1 MKPKSRRISSL
12 ASLFAVVA
20 FSSAAHA
27 QSTLTWDQNAA
38 GALQNDGA
46 AAWLDASQWW
56 NGATNVNWTSGDSAI
71 FGNGSAGAA
80 VGLANPTNVGSLSF
94 NYFTGTYTVG
104 TVGQAITLNGG
115 LTMNPGAGVVTVV
128 SPITLGAAQSWTN
141 NDDSLLTIGT
151 GAVSNGGFL
160 LTVGGT
166 GSTTVSGAI
175 GGGGGLTKTG
185 AGILTLSGGNGYLGA
200 TTVTGGVLR
209 LSNATAL
216 SGGIGATGG
225 TTSLSM
231 NGGYVELANG
241 NFQRGLG
248 TGDDQV
254 QITGGASG
262 FSANG
267 GARIVNLG
275 GASAPVT
282 WGTGSFLPSTFVL
295 NGTTANNTLDFQ
307 NAIDLNGGSRTV
319 FVGANIA
326 TISGA
331 ISNGTGTG
339 SLTKTGV
346 GTLTLTNANTYNG
359 ATTILGENVT
369 ALATN
374 LFSNTPSGTLTLS
387 GASGSITATSGL
399 AITSGGTLRMVST
412 NTENTVDRL
421 NSAAITVT
429 RGGTVSWENT
439 AGANSFAETIGAATV
454 NSGQFNVNLA
464 TNQTAAGTQTLTLGG
479 LTRNGSSAVT
489 FSAAGTGPQI
499 TGNKN
504 MIVVTGGGSTTA
516 GEIIGSW
523 ATTGTAANA
532 QTDYAVYNSDYVT
545 SAGIAASAQ
554 SGWSTVHA
562 AGSNYTMSALASGTL
577 STTRNINSLRS
588 TNNSVSVTANNAN
601 IALASH
607 TLAVGDVVTFSAATM
622 PTGLA
627 AGTPY
632 FVVATASGTVQVS
645 ATAGGTAITP
655 TTTGT
660 TVVAAGGISLSTGN
674 NLGTTGILNGSATV
688 LNILATGTGSITLP
702 TSGAGQLHIN
712 TGSAAIVSNAPIIDN
727 GGALTLVKS
736 GTGGLLT
743 NGGNYEHNGVLA
755 LNGVSTYTGDTIIN
769 AGTLRV
775 GISNTANGA
784 KLGGAT
790 GIYAG
795 NISIA
800 AGAMLHISTDANQ
813 TLSGV
818 ISGEGTLMK
827 TNSGTLTLSG
837 NNTYTG
843 KTSITPHQTGGA
855 GTLVVSSFNSVNG
868 GSPLMTSSSLG
879 APTTVANG
887 TIDFGGPKTIQG
899 SVTLRYNG
907 SGEITDR
914 VVNLVHGGNTT
925 RTIDTSGSGLLKFT
939 SPFTSSGTVGS
950 STVVLTGSSD
960 GEIVHGLPF
969 AVNNLT
975 KSGNGTWTLGG
986 SVGNTGL
993 LTVNAGTL
1001 ALQKKGSLMGGNMA
1015 NWTAALINVKSGAT
1029 LALNVDSSDTAGISA
1044 ASLDTLLTNI
1054 SVAGSAAAGLQSG
1067 ARIGLDTS
1075 TATGG
1080 TFTQGN
1086 AIANSTGGSG
1096 GAIGVTKLGTGS
1108 LIFDKTNSYTGA
1120 TIVSK
1125 GTLIVNGSIST
1136 STLTTVASGATLG
1149 GNGAVGSATINGI
1162 LAPGNGG
1169 IGTLSATGD
1178 TTWNSNQ
1185 AWAFE
1190 LGTASLDLASANIGG
1205 TRDLFNITGVG
1216 SDFLKGTGSAFTFDF
1231 ANTGESG
1238 YYKLVDWDGTSTF
1251 VDADFAATNLAS
1263 GLSGSFIVDSA
1274 TSALYLN
1281 VNIIPEPSIALL
1293 GGLGALLLLRR
1304 KR

>member
-38 GALQNDGA
+38 GPLQTDGT

-71 FGNGSAGAA
+71 FGNGTAGAA
-80 VGLANPTNVGSLSF
+80 VGLASPTNAGSITF
-94 NYFTGTYTVG
+94 NYFTGTYTLG
-104 TVGQAITLNGG
+104 TAGQTITLSGG
-115 LTMNPGAGVVTVV
+115 MTMNPGAGIVTVV

-141 NDDSLLTIGT
+141 SDNDLLTIGT
-151 GAVSNGGFL
+151 GAVTNAGFL
-160 LTVGGT
+160 LTVGGA
-166 GSTTVSGAI
+166 GSTTISSAI
-175 GGGGGLTKTG
+175 GGAGGLTKTG

-254 QITGGASG
+254 QITGGTSG

-267 GARIVNLG
+267 AARIVNLG

-319 FVGANIA
+319 FVGSNVA

-339 SLTKTGV
+339 SLTKTGI
-346 GTLTLTNANTYNG
+346 GSLTLTNANTYNG
-359 ATTILGENVT
+359 ATTIQGN
-369 ALATN
+369 N
-374 LFSNTPSGTLTLS
+374 LFTGGGTTTNAAAGTIILS
-387 GASGSITATSGL
+387 GASGTITTTSAL
-399 AITSGGTLRMVST
+399 NLSNGGILRMVNT
-412 NTENTVDRL
+412 NAENTVDRL
-421 NSAAITVT
+421 NNAAVAVT
-429 RGGTVSWENT
+429 GGGTISWENT
-439 AGANSFAETIGAATV
+439 AGANSFAETIGAAAV
-454 NSGQFNVNLA
+454 NSGQFNVVLTA
-464 TNQTAAGTQTLTLGG
+464 NQTAAGSQTLTFNTGG
-479 LTRNGSSAVT
+479 ITRPGTSNTSAIT
-489 FSAAGTGPQI
+489 FSAATTGPQAS
-499 TGNKN
+499 GNKN

-532 QTDYAVYNSDYVT
+532 QTDYAVYNSDFVT

-554 SGWSTVHA
+554 SGWSAVHA

-577 STTRNINSLRS
+577 NATRNINSLRS
-588 TNNSVSVTANNAN
+588 TANSVAVTANVAD

-607 TLAVGDVVTFSAATM
+607 TLALGDVVTFSATTM

-632 FVVATASGTVQVS
+632 YVVATGAGTIQVS
-645 ATAGGTAITP
+645 ATSGGGAITP
-655 TTTGT
+655 TTAGAS
-660 TVVAAGGISLSTGN
+660 VVAAGAIQVSTGN
-674 NLGTTGILNGSATV
+674 NLGTTGILNGSATR
-688 LNILATGTGSITLP
+688 LNIMASGTGSVTLP
-702 TSGAGQLHIN
+702 TAGAGNLNIN
-712 TGSAAIVSNAPIIDN
+712 TGSGAIVNNAPIIDN

-736 GTGGLLT
+736 GSGGTLVT
-743 NGGNYEHNGVLA
+743 NNITTSGVLQ
-755 LNGVSTYTGDTIIN
+755 LNGLNTYTGDTIIN
-769 AGTLRV
+769 AGTLMV
-775 GISNTANGA
+775 GNNANGA
-784 KLGGAT
+784 RLGT
-790 GIYAG
+790 GGLYAG
-795 NISIA
+795 KISIH
-800 AGAMLHISTDANQ
+800 AGAMLHIASTASQ
-813 TLSGV
+813 TLSGE
-818 ISGEGTLMK
+818 ISGDGALMK
-827 TNSGTLTLSG
+827 TTGGTLTLSG

-843 KTSITPHQTGGA
+843 KTSIAPITTAGA
-855 GTLVVSSFNSVNG
+855 GVVEVSSLNSVVG
-868 GSPLMTSSSLG
+868 GTASSSLG

-887 TIDFGGPKTIQG
+887 TIDLGGPLNIQG
-899 SVTLRYNG
+899 SATLRYIG
-907 SGEITDR
+907 GGETTDR
-914 VVNLVHGGNTT
+914 VVNINYGANTS
-925 RTIDTSGSGLLKFT
+925 RILDASGSGLLKFT
-939 SPFTSSGTVGS
+939 STFTASNFAQVGGSVILQGSGN
-950 STVVLTGSSD
+950 
-960 GEIVHGLPF
+960 GEIVNGLPF
-969 AVNNLT
+969 QLPAFT
-975 KSGNGTWTLGG
+975 KSGNGTWTIGG
-986 SVGNTGL
+986 PVGNTGL

-1015 NWTAALINVKSGAT
+1015 NWTPALINVKSGAT

-1044 ASLDTLLTNI
+1044 ASLNTLLTNI
-1054 SVAGSAAAGLQSG
+1054 SVAGSTTAGLQSG

-1086 AIANSTGGSG
+1086 AIANSTGANG

-1108 LIFDKTNSYTGA
+1108 LIFDKTNGYTGA
-1120 TIVSK
+1120 TNVNM

-1149 GNGAVGSATINGI
+1149 GNGAVGIATINGI

-1169 IGTLSATGD
+1169 IGTLSAAGD
-1178 TTWNSNQ
+1178 ATWNSNQ

-1190 LGTASLDLASANIGG
+1190 LGSASLDLASANLGG

-1216 SDFLKGTGSAFTFDF
+1216 SDFLKGTGTAFAFDF

-1251 VDADFAATNLAS
+1251 VDTDFTATNLAS
-1263 GLSGSFIVDSA
+1263 GLAGSFIVDST

-1281 VNIIPEPSIALL
+1281 VNVIPEPSIALL
-1293 GGLGALLLLRR
+1293 SGLGALLLLRR
-1304 KR
+1304 RR